1 MLSYENRFKRKGF
14 KIIIGLDEAGRGPLA
29 GPVVAAAVCLKST
42 KFQSVI
48 KDSKKMKS
56 RQRDI
61 AYEEICK
68 KSYFGVGAS
77 QPSVIDRINIL
88 NATFCAMTKAVKNL
102 IKQLPM
108 GIITRKEFK
117 DKVFLL
123 VDGNIFKT
131 TLPFAFETI
140 VQGDAKSLSV
150 SCASII
156 AKVTRDRLMER
167 LDKKY
172 PQYGFKQ
179 HKGYPTLKHRQELKK
194 YGPTRIH
201 RKSFTLL
208 ESEVL

>member
-14 KIIIGLDEAGRGPLA
+14 EIIIGLDEAGRGPLA
-29 GPVVAAAVCLKST
+29 GPVVAAAVCLKKT
-42 KFQSVI
+42 THFQSVI
-48 KDSKKMKS
+48 KDSKKMTS
-56 RQRDI
+56 RQRDA

-68 KSYFGVGAS
+68 KSYFGVGLS
-77 QPSVIDRINIL
+77 QPAVIDKINIL

-102 IKQLPM
+102 IKQLPQ
-108 GIITRKEFK
+108 GIIARKEFK

-131 TLPFAFETI
+131 SLPFAFETI
-140 VQGDAKSLSV
+140 IRGDAKSFSV

-179 HKGYPTLKHRQELKK
+179 HKGYPTLRHRQQIKE
-194 YGPTRIH
+194 YGPTPIH
-201 RKSFTLL
+201 RKSFTY
-208 ESEVL
+208 